1 MLTAI
6 PQLSPPAGA
15 QLTPAESGGLQ
26 IESSVCPLFTL
37 SFEIAVDQHAP
48 KVRPEHNLASPRD
61 VSGRNKI
68 RRPIPRAAGIH
79 SLHLVIAASCGSSCP
94 ARRRHARRM
103 FYAHFSSH
111 GAGFASFLL
120 LKNLATGLLLAST
133 VLADYPLAKVSP
145 AAGSLRSLCS
155 PSSARRRPQVRVSAR
170 KPASSCLRLCQL
182 TGGSDLRYPH
192 RRAFHGHPALWFWDG
207 LREAGRGRRRADGA
221 ECGMARRRRPRTA
234 QPGDGSS
241 RRPSQKQYHPRG
253 DLWVPVV
260 FPHGASRAE
269 AYFHWARGAVAWLP
283 PPCGGA
289 PRWMPPRLRLSPAAW
304 DGRCGSWRVSTSPNF
319 SSTRCGPPTWTS
331 STG

>member
-79 SLHLVIAASCGSSCP
+79 GLHLVIEASCGPSCP
-94 ARRRHARRM
+94 ARRRNARRM
-103 FYAHFSSH
+103 FYAHFTSH

-170 KPASSCLRLCQL
+170 KPASSRLRLCQL
-182 TGGSDLRYPH
+182 TVGNTFTGVHFMATPRLGSGTACERQGEVAAVQTAPNAGWHGGGGP
-192 RRAFHGHPALWFWDG
+192 
-207 LREAGRGRRRADGA
+207 
-221 ECGMARRRRPRTA
+221 ARR
-234 QPGDGSS
+234 S
-241 RRPSQKQYHPRG
+241 REPAPSGRPSQNQYHPRG
-253 DLWVPVV
+253 APPDLWVPAL
-260 FPHGASRAE
+260 PHGASLAE
-269 AYFHWARGAVAWLP
+269 SSFHKARGAVAWLP
-283 PPCGGA
+283 PPGYGA

-304 DGRCGSWRVSTSPNF
+304 GGRCGSWRVSTSPNF